1 MSRERCQ
8 GDMGDS
14 DYTERAFRAYFRAGA
29 NIQPSASSSGLRS
42 HEGRDYVV
50 LENCNGILAEQE
62 IRIGEMEWRGEDTRI
77 AREVLQAQW
86 EALTQVRWHRRLIRR
101 LIRDEIA
108 RLSPGSNAG
117 AFRCGTSP
125 QNEGHPRPDRRQRH

>member
-1 MSRERCQ
+1 
-8 GDMGDS
+8 MGDS

-29 NIQPSASSSGLRS
+29 NIQPSASSSGWRS

-62 IRIGEMEWRGEDTRI
+62 IRIGEMERRGEDTRI
-77 AREVLQAQW
+77 AQEMLQAQW

-117 AFRCGTSP
+117 AFRSGTSP
-125 QNEGHPRPDRRQRH
+125 QNEGHPRPDQRQRH

>member
-29 NIQPSASSSGLRS
+29 NIQPSASSSG
-42 HEGRDYVV
+42 
-50 LENCNGILAEQE
+50 
-62 IRIGEMEWRGEDTRI
+62 WRGEDPRI
-77 AREVLQAQW
+77 AQEMLQAQW
-86 EALTQVRWHRRLIRR
+86 EALTHMRWHRQ

-108 RLSPGSNAG
+108 RLSPGSNVSVVWTTPSVAAADG
-117 AFRCGTSP
+117 RG
-125 QNEGHPRPDRRQRH
+125 

>member
-1 MSRERCQ
+1 VSRERCQ

-14 DYTERAFRAYFRAGA
+14 NYTERAFRAYFRAGA

-62 IRIGEMEWRGEDTRI
+62 IRIGEMERRGEDTRI
-77 AREVLQAQW
+77 AQMACSRSEVCLGS
-86 EALTQVRWHRRLIRR
+86 LI
-101 LIRDEIA
+101 E
-108 RLSPGSNAG
+108 G
-117 AFRCGTSP
+117 AFSRSRSTP
-125 QNEGHPRPDRRQRH
+125 H

>member
-50 LENCNGILAEQE
+50 LENCNGILAEYKRSASE
-62 IRIGEMEWRGEDTRI
+62 RWNGA
-77 AREVLQAQW
+77 AR
-86 EALTQVRWHRRLIRR
+86 T
-101 LIRDEIA
+101 
-108 RLSPGSNAG
+108 
-117 AFRCGTSP
+117 
-125 QNEGHPRPDRRQRH
+125 PDRPGDASGAVGGPYTGALAPAVDPAVNPGRDRSPLTRF

>member
-1 MSRERCQ
+1 VSRERCQ

-50 LENCNGILAEQE
+50 LENCNGILAATSLRARASLASASLNLRVWS
-62 IRIGEMEWRGEDTRI
+62 IRAWVSQA
-77 AREVLQAQW
+77 ARSLSAMMACSRSEVCLGSLI
-86 EALTQVRWHRRLIRR
+86 EAMV
-101 LIRDEIA
+101 
-108 RLSPGSNAG
+108 SPSQSA
-117 AFRCGTSP
+117 P
-125 QNEGHPRPDRRQRH
+125 H

>member
-29 NIQPSASSSGLRS
+29 NIQPSASSSG
-42 HEGRDYVV
+42 
-50 LENCNGILAEQE
+50 
-62 IRIGEMEWRGEDTRI
+62 WRGEDTRT
-77 AREVLQAQW
+77 AQEMLQAQW

-108 RLSPGSNAG
+108 RLSPGSNV
-117 AFRCGTSP
+117 SVV
-125 QNEGHPRPDRRQRH
+125 